1 MPNATELA
9 NARTLPEETPSQPS
23 RRGILG
29 ALGALAGVTLGVA
42 STTALAEGV
51 VSTAVAPPTDSI
63 VGESPEFISIVER
76 LGPLVLGHPDAIKE
90 EEAARVRFAAEAP
103 LPSKSSR
110 RNIGVGGF
118 DIVRKRATFDEKLEY
133 MKKPGKLGMRVP
145 IAIDDAYHKLVSN
158 QIGTEEGDRYRK
170 MAGISRPYERRLR
183 AFAHEVG
190 YNRAQ
195 NRRIAIENE
204 MCEATEALL
213 KHRPR
218 TINGVRIAAAT
229 VAADPR
235 IIWGRH
241 PQMMTFLSSVMAFG
255 EVPDQ
260 EEACS

>member
-133 MKKPGKLGMRVP
+133 MKKRASWACESPSRSTMPITNWSPIRSARRKGIATAKWRGSLGHTNAVSAPSRMR
-145 IAIDDAYHKLVSN
+145 
-158 QIGTEEGDRYRK
+158 
-170 MAGISRPYERRLR
+170 
-183 AFAHEVG
+183 
-190 YNRAQ
+190 
-195 NRRIAIENE
+195 
-204 MCEATEALL
+204 
-213 KHRPR
+213 
-218 TINGVRIAAAT
+218 
-229 VAADPR
+229 
-235 IIWGRH
+235 
-241 PQMMTFLSSVMAFG
+241 
-255 EVPDQ
+255 
-260 EEACS
+260 